1 MEYGYTV
8 YTLYSTFDRN
18 IQKGK
23 DKELMKRDKELK
35 KRDGELK
42 KRDRELKEVDRV
54 EEKRWRVEEK
64 RRRNEEKRQRVEDKR
79 QKVEDKRQKV
89 EEKRRRI
96 EDTRRTRVY
105 KNRLSNKISQ
115 HNFVQHII
123 LGSRAI
129 FLFLFFSV
137 NLLWPTLWSSDM

>member
-1 MEYGYTV
+1 
-8 YTLYSTFDRN
+8 
-18 IQKGK
+18 
-23 DKELMKRDKELK
+23 MKRDKELK

-79 QKVEDKRQKV
+79 QKVEEKRQ
-89 EEKRRRI
+89 RI
-96 EDTRRTRVY
+96 EDTRQTRVY

-137 NLLWPTLWSSDM
+137 NLLLTINKQLFLLLQTK

>member
-1 MEYGYTV
+1 
-8 YTLYSTFDRN
+8 
-18 IQKGK
+18 
-23 DKELMKRDKELK
+23 MKRDKELK

-54 EEKRWRVEEK
+54 EEKGWRVEEK

-79 QKVEDKRQKV
+79 QKVEEKRQ
-89 EEKRRRI
+89 
-96 EDTRRTRVY
+96 TRVY
-105 KNRLSNKISQ
+105 KNRLLNKISQ